1 MDAAR
6 RIDQDFLCRGISMRM
21 TDDQK
26 DEFWVEPIAGLGN
39 RMQVLASAYFLAKK
53 YQKKLCILWNNDSD
67 LAADFEDIF
76 EALPNVRVIKVTTDG
91 YHTKPFL
98 RLKSERLRKK
108 LLSTC
113 SYVAEINTWSSRICL
128 QEICSVVDEGVR
140 GAEDVY
146 VKSWKFFTPV
156 YEDQEITL
164 DFLRPSK
171 KVLLRGRTLFER
183 IGSDVVGV
191 HIRRTDH
198 EGAIA
203 DSPTE
208 AFFREMERELER
220 DGNCRFFVAT
230 DDQEVQREILS
241 RFGEK
246 VLLKENKS
254 WGRTRTEGMLDACVD
269 LWALSKCRKILG
281 SKGSTF
287 GQIAAKLGN
296 SQLEIVT
303 KDMQE

>member
-1 MDAAR
+1 M
-6 RIDQDFLCRGISMRM
+6 GSGNH
-21 TDDQK
+21 TK
-26 DEFWVEPIAGLGN
+26 DEFWIEPLAGLGN
-39 RMQVLASAYFLAKK
+39 RMQVLGSAYFLAKK
-53 YQKKLCILWNNDSD
+53 YQKKLCILWNNDGN

-76 EALPNVRVIKVTTDG
+76 EAVPNVRVVSVTTDG
-91 YHTKPFL
+91 YHAKPFL
-98 RLKSERLRKK
+98 RFKSELLRKK
-108 LLSTC
+108 LLATC
-113 SYVAEINTWSSRICL
+113 SYVADIDKWSSHISL
-128 QEICSVVDEGVR
+128 QEIYSVVDEGVR
-140 GAEDVY
+140 RAENVY
-146 VKSWKFFTPV
+146 VRSWKYFTPV
-156 YEDQEITL
+156 YEDREITL
-164 DFLRPSK
+164 TFLRPSE
-171 KVLLRGRTLFER
+171 KVLLRGKAVFDE
-183 IGSDVVGV
+183 IGVNTVGV

-198 EGAIA
+198 EMAIA

-230 DDQEVQREILS
+230 DDPEVQREILS

-254 WGRTRTEGMLDACVD
+254 WGRKHTDGMLDACVD

-281 SKGSTF
+281 SRGSTF

-303 KDMQE
+303 KDIREKK